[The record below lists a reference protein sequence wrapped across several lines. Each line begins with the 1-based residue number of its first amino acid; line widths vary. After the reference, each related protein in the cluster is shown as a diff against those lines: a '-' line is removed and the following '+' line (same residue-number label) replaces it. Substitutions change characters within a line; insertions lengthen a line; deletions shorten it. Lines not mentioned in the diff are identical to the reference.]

1 MHFIDI
7 NRRIE
12 PERHIAPQRIIL
24 EIMTLKLKYSIFAIV
39 LLLFTSLS
47 FAQKKGSQPSII
59 TGDVAISKYHEREE
73 LEKMRKG
80 TLLQLYNKRIEVI
93 IKILPNIA
101 FATKPGVTMTS
112 LGIPDTKE
120 NREALNENT
129 QATTTYFQNT
139 VQFQKIVLPY
149 SDKGDLIS
157 AILFYEETLKALHTY
172 EDFN

>member
-1 MHFIDI
+1 
-7 NRRIE
+7 
-12 PERHIAPQRIIL
+12 
-24 EIMTLKLKYSIFAIV
+24 MTLKNKFWLLTLA
-39 LLLFTSLS
+39 LLLCTTFS
-47 FAQKKGSQPSII
+47 FAQKKEYQPSII
-59 TGDVAISKYHEREE
+59 SEDVAIEKYHDREE

-80 TLLQLYNKRIEVI
+80 SLLQLYNKRIEVI

-101 FATKPGVTMTS
+101 FATKPGVTMVS

-120 NREALNENT
+120 NRAALKENT
-129 QATTTYFQNT
+129 EATTTYFENT

-149 SDKGDLIS
+149 SDKSNLIS

>member
-1 MHFIDI
+1 
-7 NRRIE
+7 
-12 PERHIAPQRIIL
+12 
-24 EIMTLKLKYSIFAIV
+24 MTLKSKYCLLTVA
-39 LLLFTSLS
+39 LLLFTTLS
-47 FAQKKGSQPSII
+47 FAQKKRIEPSII
-59 TGDVAISKYHEREE
+59 SGDVAINKYHDREE
-73 LEKMRKG
+73 LKKMQKG
-80 TLLQLYNKRIEVI
+80 SLLQLYNKRIEVI

-120 NREALNENT
+120 NRAALKDNT
-129 QATTTYFQNT
+129 EATTTYFENT

-149 SDKGDLIS
+149 SDKSDLIS

>member
-1 MHFIDI
+1 
-7 NRRIE
+7 
-12 PERHIAPQRIIL
+12 
-24 EIMTLKLKYSIFAIV
+24 MTLKSKFSV
-39 LLLFTSLS
+39 LTVVVLLFTTMSI
-47 FAQKKGSQPSII
+47 AQKKAVEPSII
-59 TGDVAISKYHEREE
+59 TGDVAIKKYHDREE

-80 TLLQLYNKRIEVI
+80 SLLQLYNKRIEVI

-120 NREALNENT
+120 NREALQENT

>member
-1 MHFIDI
+1 MDYSPLRYCYLQHS
-7 NRRIE
+7 
-12 PERHIAPQRIIL
+12 QL
-24 EIMTLKLKYSIFAIV
+24 LK
-39 LLLFTSLS
+39 
-47 FAQKKGSQPSII
+47 KKGGQPSII
-59 TGDVAISKYHEREE
+59 TGDVAISKYHDREE
-73 LEKMRKG
+73 LEQMRKG
-80 TLLQLYNKRIEVI
+80 SLLQLYNKRIEVI

-120 NREALNENT
+120 NREALKDNT
-129 QATTTYFQNT
+129 EATTTYFENT

>member
-1 MHFIDI
+1 
-7 NRRIE
+7 
-12 PERHIAPQRIIL
+12 
-24 EIMTLKLKYSIFAIV
+24 MTLKLKYGIFAVV
-39 LLLFTSLS
+39 LMLFTSLS
-47 FAQKKGSQPSII
+47 FAQQKGSQPSII

-80 TLLQLYNKRIEVI
+80 SLLQLYNKRIEVI

-120 NREALNENT
+120 NREALNDNT